1 MTVLHKKEESD
12 NLHDKTLEKSGTKLD
27 REEIL
32 LNDLAAWEKL

>member
-12 NLHDKTLEKSGTKLD
+12 NLQNKTLEKGGTKLD

-32 LNDLAAWEKL
+32 LNDLAAWDKL